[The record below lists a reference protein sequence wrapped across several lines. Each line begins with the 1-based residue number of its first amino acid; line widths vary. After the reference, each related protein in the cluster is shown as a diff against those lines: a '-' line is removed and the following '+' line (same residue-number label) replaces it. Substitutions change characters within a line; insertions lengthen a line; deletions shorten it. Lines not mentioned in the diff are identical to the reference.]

1 MSASLKGRGERSFQ
15 SSVSALESAAKDVL
29 SFTKSIT
36 TIDDLQHQKSEL
48 QRQLDSAGVKIQ
60 ELQESLSY
68 EKRKS
73 DDNFQK
79 IEQLA
84 MRWTEEKRSL
94 EARIR
99 EVTDS
104 SQIATKKKMQELE
117 RRMKGAEENV
127 LQCQHRLEEQIMK
140 NRMLQTTLE
149 ESEFRLKALNLDIE
163 VGEVDLDVY
172 DNQSISCEFIRS
184 PGCRLRK
191 GFQNMEKRLEALSS
205 KFFESLTTAEPVC
218 PQFANGMYRLTF
230 LMQSKAR
237 ANTQH
242 VRTSNFSPRS
252 QSIIPLSY
260 ANIMCPRA
268 LLAQSIIANRLS
280 TDILT
285 PVCLPSPMGRMGIGE
300 ALGRSSGIRPRQ
312 KAILRSLLVTAFES
326 EEVRLRN
333 ELLTTAVSDISR
345 ELEPLLQSQEMQNL
359 KEELRGFFIFA
370 ADVWKPVQRS
380 QRWVLATSD
389 LGSCLQHSWRY
400 SERCTTSEFP
410 LSSGSPSLVLFPH
423 IFDENEEEPLYPGLV
438 WCGNSNLKGTAENT
452 SGIPPRL
459 QVTEENETSTGTGPV
474 IRVVSTQMKGPS
486 EQLDAGRSYLERTGE
501 GSISSNGEGA
511 TWKTHKCRANGRGS
525 RRSMA
530 STSVPTGG
538 L

>member
-163 VGEVDLDVY
+163 VGEVDLDV
-172 DNQSISCEFIRS
+172 
-184 PGCRLRK
+184 LRK

-205 KFFESLTTAEPVC
+205 KFFESLTTAEP
-218 PQFANGMYRLTF
+218 
-230 LMQSKAR
+230 SKAR